1 LSIEG
6 LQIAKVDSKKEE
18 RTLLA
23 CIMSTDFMNH
33 IRKSMDFTLFT
44 SKASKIVAQ
53 WCAQY
58 YDKYGSAPQ
67 NQLNTIFDNSE
78 LSLGETDREYVGALL
93 SKIST
98 LSSAEKEF
106 NVDYQVDQTLE
117 FFKSRRLEKLVGKVQ
132 NELMVGRLDTAENA
146 VVQYMKVEKEEK
158 TGIDLFRDKER
169 IKVMSTDKRHTL
181 FQPPGAVGELTGPFK
196 RGDFVLFASKGKSG
210 KSTMLQQLGTWAVM
224 GANLKVLHL
233 SLEMLVDEVKDKY
246 YSSFTGKMLS
256 MYKGQNKIIYPYLD
270 GEGYIQYMEI
280 EGEMMTPEDI
290 VEMSYDLNMMTK
302 GGRLIVEA
310 RPENS
315 FSVKDLKMLL
325 DKYETQQGIVFDM
338 VIVDYADIM
347 IPQDSKLEYRH
358 RLDEIY
364 KSLRGLAQE
373 RSLLIATATQS
384 SRESF
389 KKDTSA
395 TNISED
401 IRKLAT
407 VTHAFAINM
416 NDEEKA
422 KKYWRLS
429 TIVSRRQFFL
439 EQDTVV
445 CLACLDVARM
455 VVDSRWA
462 NDVHVAG

>member
-6 LQIAKVDSKKEE
+6 LQITKVDAKKEE
-18 RTLLA
+18 RVLLA

-33 IRKSMDFTLFT
+33 IRKIMDFSLFT
-44 SKASKIVAQ
+44 SKATKIVAQ

-58 YDKYGSAPQ
+58 YDTYGCAPQ
-67 NQLNTIFDNSE
+67 NQLTTIFDNSE
-78 LSLGETDREYVGALL
+78 LSIGETDREYIGALL
-93 SKIST
+93 AKIST
-98 LSSAEKEF
+98 MSSEEHEF
-106 NVDYQVDQTLE
+106 NIDYQVDQTIE
-117 FFKSRRLEKLVGKVQ
+117 FFKSRRLEKLVSKVQ
-132 NELMVGRLDTAENA
+132 NELMVGKLDTAENA
-146 VVQYMKVEKEEK
+146 VVQYMKVEKEAN
-158 TGIDLFRDKER
+158 TGIDLFRDKDR

-196 RGDFVLFASKGKSG
+196 RGDFVMFASKGKSG
-210 KSTMLQQLGTWAVM
+210 KSTMLQQLGIWAVL
-224 GANLKVLHL
+224 GASLKVLHVT
-233 SLEMLVDEVKDKY
+233 LEMPEDEVKDKY
-246 YSSFTGKMLS
+246 YSAFTGKMLS
-256 MYKGQNKIIYPYLD
+256 MYRGESKITYPYLD
-270 GEGYIQYMEI
+270 GEGYIQYADI
-280 EGEMMTPEDI
+280 DGEMMTAEDI
-290 VEMSYDLNMMTK
+290 VESSYDLNMMSK
-302 GGRLIVEA
+302 GGRLFVES

-325 DKYETQQGIVFDM
+325 DKYETQQNLVFDV

-416 NDEEKA
+416 TDEEKA

-462 NDVHVAG
+462 NEVHIGG